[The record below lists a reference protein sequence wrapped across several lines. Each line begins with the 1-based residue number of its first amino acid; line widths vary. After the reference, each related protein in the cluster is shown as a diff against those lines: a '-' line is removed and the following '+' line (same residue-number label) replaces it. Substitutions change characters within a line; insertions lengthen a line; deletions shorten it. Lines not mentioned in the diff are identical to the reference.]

1 MNITVVK
8 NTLDMSGAKESHI
21 NSNFI
26 PTWVFFPKTTVFGVE
41 FLQPLPL
48 FLTINEATLMLCA
61 TMNEIKHCAGKSN
74 YAFGIKLKWG

>member
-1 MNITVVK
+1 MQKKVI
-8 NTLDMSGAKESHI
+8 LILISS
-21 NSNFI
+21 
-26 PTWVFFPKTTVFGVE
+26 PPVFFPPPKTTVFGVE
-41 FLQPLPL
+41 FLQPFTL